1 MSMETTDSPA
11 QQMRAEVQRQR
22 GSSMRKEERKEETS
36 TLNEELKEGFL
47 EEDGL

>member
-1 MSMETTDSPA
+1 
-11 QQMRAEVQRQR
+11 MRAEGTEAEH